1 MIAHKE
7 LPLNEKPNIVSQSGL
22 SVRTLWLILSV
33 SIFILLIPEGL
44 QRWRAMKLAEKVI
57 QHDGEI
63 RLKNSLLTQ
72 IDWWSVSPQTHAFW
86 GNIYSVYTRPSGSFQ
101 VDDDFLLELGNLH
114 SIQNLTLGNPHNP
127 TIITDQG
134 ATYLKQQKLGHLG
147 ITGGS
152 MTDNGL
158 NELAEMN
165 SLRTLGLHHLAITG
179 DQLPPNTFPKLKMLD
194 LSDTRFTNQGL
205 KNLSPN
211 ASLVYLHLSNTNVS
225 SAGLQELSKFPNL
238 RALRLGNLNIEAAA
252 FAKLANLKR
261 LYQLDLQGTAVN
273 DAVALQLSQLDQITQ
288 LRLDQSQITDQGLR
302 HLATMKNLETL
313 FLPGAKITDS
323 GLKVLSQLPKLDY
336 LDLSDTQISDEGLRQ
351 LSKIPALR
359 MLNLSNTRVTDQA
372 KQILLQFPALES
384 IEAFNTSIS
393 PVTIEDIR
401 DAGIDV
407 SKFHTETS
415 PL

>member
-57 QHDGEI
+57 QHGGDI
-63 RLKNSLLTQ
+63 RFKNSLLAQ
-72 IDWWSVSPQTHAFW
+72 VDWWTVSPQTHSFW
-86 GNIYSVYTRPSGSFQ
+86 GSIYSVSTRPSGSFQ
-101 VDDDFLLELGNLH
+101 VDDIFLLELGNLH
-114 SIQNLTLGNPHNP
+114 SIESLALGTTGNP
-127 TIITDQG
+127 TTITDQG
-134 ATYLKQQKLGHLG
+134 AIFLKHQELRGLG

-152 MTDNGL
+152 MTDKGFNQ
-158 NELAEMN
+158 LAEMN
-165 SLRTLGLHHLAITG
+165 SLWALGLHHLAITG
-179 DQLPPNTFPKLKMLD
+179 DLLPQNSFPNLKMLD
-194 LSDTRFTNQGL
+194 LSDTKFTDQGL
-205 KNLSPN
+205 QKLSPN
-211 ASLVYLHLSNTNVS
+211 SSLVYLHLSNTCVS

-238 RALRLGNLNIEAAA
+238 RALRLGNLKIKAAA
-252 FAKLANLKR
+252 FAKLANMKR

-384 IEAFNTSIS
+384 IEAFDTKIS

-407 SKFHTETS
+407 SKFHAEIS

>member
-1 MIAHKE
+1 MTGRSDFKTIKTSNAY
-7 LPLNEKPNIVSQSGL
+7 PQRWMSA
-22 SVRTLWLILSV
+22 RTLWLILTV
-33 SIFILLIPEGL
+33 SILLLLIPEGL
-44 QRWRAMKLAEKVI
+44 QRWRAMKLAEKVTR
-57 QHDGEI
+57 QGGEI
-63 RLKNSLLTQ
+63 RIENSLLSHL
-72 IDWWSVSPQTHAFW
+72 DWWKVSPQTHAFW
-86 GNIYSVYTRPSGSFQ
+86 GSIDDVYMPSSDSFQ
-101 VDDDFLLELGNLH
+101 VNDDFLLELSNLH
-114 SIQNLTLGNPHNP
+114 SIESLTLGNPHNP

-147 ITGGS
+147 ITGGFL
-152 MTDNGL
+152 TDNGF
-158 NELAEMN
+158 NELAEMISLS
-165 SLRTLGLHHLAITG
+165 SLRLHHLSITG
-179 DQLPPNTFPKLKMLD
+179 DQLPPNAFPNLKMLD
-194 LSDTRFTNQGL
+194 LSDTQFTNQGL

-211 ASLVYLHLSNTNVS
+211 IKLVYLHLSNTNVS

-238 RALRLGNLNIEAAA
+238 RALRLGNLKIDAAA

-273 DAVALQLSQLDQITQ
+273 NAVALQLSQLNQITE
-288 LRLDQSQITDQGLR
+288 LRLDQSQITDQSLQ

-313 FLPGAKITDS
+313 FLPGSKITDA
-323 GLKVLSQLPKLDY
+323 GLKVLKQLPKLDY

-351 LSKIPALR
+351 LSKLPALR

-372 KQILLQFPALES
+372 KEILLTFPKLES

-407 SKFHTETS
+407 SKFHTETRT
-415 PL
+415 L